1 MRIGNIKKLAIIGR
15 GTAGAFAVTHFLR
28 WSNWKI
34 DWYFDPNTPTQ
45 AVGEGSNIVFP
56 EALAINIGFKFSD
69 LRELD
74 GSFKIGI
81 QKNNWGKGNNFL
93 HDFPPP
99 KVAMHF
105 NAIKF
110 QNYILS
116 KVKSNSRVKLV
127 EQNVG
132 IDDIDADFIMDC
144 SGKPSDYSEYNIANY
159 IPVNSAYIT
168 PCYWDN
174 IEFQHTLTIAGP
186 YGWVFGIPLTNRC
199 SIGYMYNNSISSE
212 EEIKEDVKNIF
223 NEFKLIPSEN
233 TASLKFKN
241 YYKKVNFTDR
251 VAYNGN
257 ASFFLEPMEATSI
270 STMDYVQR
278 MAYDLWTNKITD
290 TKLTEKNK
298 AYTDAINHIETM
310 IMLHYYAG
318 SIFDNDFWKYA
329 KNRGEESIR
338 SMIKDPLFVEQ
349 ILLSKNYVY
358 GVNNPG
364 KVFGSWPLYS
374 FNQNLTNLELYDK
387 LEGLINGK

>member
-1 MRIGNIKKLAIIGR
+1 
-15 GTAGAFAVTHFLR
+15 
-28 WSNWKI
+28 
-34 DWYFDPNTPTQ
+34 
-45 AVGEGSNIVFP
+45 
-56 EALAINIGFKFSD
+56 
-69 LRELD
+69 
-74 GSFKIGI
+74 
-81 QKNNWGKGNNFL
+81 
-93 HDFPPP
+93 
-99 KVAMHF
+99 
-105 NAIKF
+105 
-110 QNYILS
+110 
-116 KVKSNSRVKLV
+116 
-127 EQNVG
+127 
-132 IDDIDADFIMDC
+132 
-144 SGKPSDYSEYNIANY
+144 
-159 IPVNSAYIT
+159 
-168 PCYWDN
+168 
-174 IEFQHTLTIAGP
+174 
-186 YGWVFGIPLTNRC
+186 
-199 SIGYMYNNSISSE
+199 
-212 EEIKEDVKNIF
+212 
-223 NEFKLIPSEN
+223 
-233 TASLKFKN
+233 
-241 YYKKVNFTDR
+241 
-251 VAYNGN
+251 
-257 ASFFLEPMEATSI
+257 MEATSI